1 MRRYQLTPYQS
12 VYRDQ
17 NSVKINETLRQRFE
31 QAFNADD
38 AIASAVDQMEVAD
51 FEGDQALKMEL
62 ERDTRGALQERAA
75 RGDYETMGMDVSRSA
90 RDFSTRYQ
98 PLSENYQ
105 KYAAYQQA
113 LKDSLDK
120 KIGEGGITERT
131 AALALAKSRQDYQG
145 LQTNED
151 GSIDEGSFFAGYNT
165 VGDVNISALMD
176 EAMDGYVMHKGADSW
191 KKVGQ
196 GPDGMYMVSYD
207 GKWEEVKADDVK
219 TMFQDVIADPNVQMA
234 LDQQAELETFGLT
247 DEDIQKSLLVSLD
260 GDAEDPNNTGGLRA
274 ALQEAIDEGRT
285 DDAAA
290 YEAMILRAEELLEGT
305 GVETPEEMMA
315 LRRTFVEQQRKEA
328 EIQREYGAAYKK
340 YVRYNVLEDNMEVE
354 YDQKWLSDYNRR
366 KDNFVADLD
375 IALDD
380 LTLDNPG
387 GRTHDSINAYITN
400 QQGII
405 EADVLNFNQLEP
417 VKRYLE
423 ANPGTEP
430 FTLEQILTGEGIPEQ
445 FKQQVNA
452 DGQVISQGIL
462 GPIQRNIQNVQR
474 EIDIQNNLLQQAVD
488 NTIDP
493 WETEVYG
500 PTQYSGTNQGG
511 TYTHLT
517 GNELVSVVS
526 EALGRDVSKYEM
538 MELMHAMSTYG
549 GGSNSLDLGTEK
561 DFGRRTFGY
570 DYGTHGNISIRLGG
584 IDEFMNLKDLT
595 IPENRELTLEVVD
608 QAFAGG
614 FITSTE
620 RDAAKM
626 YLAVAQA
633 TGYLDE
639 SVNDLFVEMHGSARK
654 DLSAVTD
661 EYLDE
666 IVGTRTVSGWGST
679 VAPGFNED
687 EMQATTK
694 AFRDYFVGKGLP
706 SNMNYGFLG
715 KVYSDGT
722 GTIQNFRNEVSS
734 SSWLGA
740 EKYDKA
746 SRTSWAEGEI
756 VVQDV
761 LFNES
766 PGPGDGAITLVV
778 KNSLGDTEQLYVSQS
793 EFKNTSLGN
802 YFNDTMFRTATAKN
816 RAKNSGLNQYTFDVG
831 NGKAELTFD
840 FTMSGSEYVII
851 ETPITVDGVTTIDR
865 HQYLTTDP
873 AFERQMRHL
882 DKKNLLPF

>member
-1 MRRYQLTPYQS
+1 MRRYQLTPYQTT
-12 VYRDQ
+12 YRDQ

-31 QAFNADD
+31 QAFNNDD
-38 AIASAVDQMEVAD
+38 AIASAVDQMTVAD

-62 ERDTRGALQERAA
+62 ERDTRNALQERAA
-75 RGDYETMGMDVSRSA
+75 RGDYETMGMDVARSA
-90 RDFSTRYQ
+90 RDFTTRYQ
-98 PLSENYQ
+98 PLEENYK

-113 LKDSLDK
+113 LKDALDK

-176 EAMDGYVMHKGADSW
+176 EAMEGYIMRKGADSW

-207 GKWEEVKADDVK
+207 GKWEEAPEGDIE
-219 TMFQDVIADPNVQMA
+219 TIFQDVIADPNVQMA

-247 DEDIQKSLLVSLD
+247 DEDIQRSLLVSLD
-260 GDAEDPNNTGGLRA
+260 GDVEDPNNTGGLRA
-274 ALQEAIDEGRT
+274 ALQKAIDEGRT

-387 GRTHDSINAYITN
+387 GRTHDSINAYIMN

-405 EADVLNFNQLEP
+405 ESSVSDFNQLEP

-423 ANPGTEP
+423 ANPEVAP

-493 WETEVYG
+493 WETEMYG
-500 PTQYSGTNQGG
+500 PTHLSGTNQGG
-511 TYTHLT
+511 TYTHYT
-517 GNELVSVVS
+517 GNELVAIVS

-538 MELMHAMSTYG
+538 MELMHAMSTS
-549 GGSNSLDLGTEK
+549 GGSGNSLNIGTEK

-570 DYGTHGNISIRLGG
+570 EYGTHGNIGLQSAALDNYIRSLPE
-584 IDEFMNLKDLT
+584 DERPDRQFT
-595 IPENRELTLEVVD
+595 PETLD
-608 QAFAGG
+608 AAFAAG
-614 FITSTE
+614 FISSEE
-620 RDAAKM
+620 RDGGKM
-626 YLAVAQA
+626 FLAVAQA
-633 TGYLDE
+633 TGYLDQ
-639 SVNDLFVEMHGSARK
+639 NLDQLFRDVHYSGRK
-654 DLSAVTD
+654 DLAAVTD
-661 EYLDE
+661 EYLEE

-687 EMQATTK
+687 EMQASTK

-722 GTIQNFRNEVSS
+722 GSLQNFRDEVSS
-734 SSWLGA
+734 RGG
-740 EKYDKA
+740 KYSKE
-746 SRTSWAEGEI
+746 SRNSWAEGEI

-778 KNSLGDTEQLYVSQS
+778 KNDMGDTEQLYVSQA

-816 RAKNSGLNQYTFDVG
+816 RAKNSGLSQYTFNVG

-840 FTMSGSEYVII
+840 FTMSGAEYAILKV
-851 ETPITVDGVTTIDR
+851 PITVDGVTTYEE
-865 HQYLTTDP
+865 HSYLTTDP
-873 AFERQMRHL
+873 AFERQIRHL